1 VSLLG
6 SALQPRIRNDVVL
19 TTEQVRQLMLRSQ
32 VSDSGAHVTEDSAM
46 RLAAVYTCIRVLS
59 QSIAQVPLLV
69 YNTIADGR
77 ERARTHPLWRLLH
90 LRPNQWQ
97 TSFRFRQMME
107 AHRQLNGNAY
117 AIKTVVRDEIRE
129 LIPVP
134 PSWVKVKQDELWR
147 LTYTITFPD
156 GREPWVVPASRIFH
170 LRGMSLDGFTGL
182 SPISYMREVI
192 GTGLQLTKFGAKV
205 FSNGTRLSGVLEHPK
220 VLSKPAKDRLQA
232 DFDALYAGA
241 DNAWKTMLLEEGMK
255 FTASGMTNEDA
266 QFLESRKL
274 NRTEIAAMY
283 GVPPHRIGDLER
295 ATFSNIES
303 QGLEMV
309 TYTMMPIARTWEEDI
324 TLQLVPEREQDTV
337 FAEFLFDGLLRGD
350 FNNRMAG
357 YRTAVT
363 TGWMNRNE
371 VRERENMNRE
381 PGLDEFLT
389 QLNMGGADDKPPP
402 PDPAT
407 ARRRRDDT

>member
-1 VSLLG
+1 MSLLAH
-6 SALQPRIRNDVVL
+6 ALQSRRPQNQVVL
-19 TTEQVRQLMLRSQ
+19 TTEQVRQLMLQSQ
-32 VSDSGAHVTEDSAM
+32 VSDAGAHVTADSAM
-46 RLAAVYTCIRVLS
+46 RLAAVYACIRVLS

-69 YNTIADGR
+69 YLTVAMGR
-77 ERARTHPLWRLLH
+77 ERARTHWLWRLLH
-90 LRPNQWQ
+90 VRPNQWQ
-97 TSFRFRQMME
+97 SSFRFRQMME
-107 AHRQLNGNAY
+107 AHRQLHGNAY

-129 LIPVP
+129 LIPIP
-134 PSWVKVKQDELWR
+134 PPWVEVTQDALWR
-147 LTYTITFPD
+147 LNYLIRFPD
-156 GREPWVVPASRIFH
+156 GRDPLPVPPSRMFH
-170 LRGMSLDGFTGL
+170 LRGMSLDGYKGL
-182 SPISYMREVI
+182 SPIAYQREVI

-220 VLSKPAKDRLQA
+220 TLSKPAKDRLVA
-232 DFDALYAGA
+232 DFDATYAGA

-274 NRTEIAAMY
+274 NRTEIAAIY

-295 ATFSNIES
+295 ATFSNIEQ
-303 QGLEMV
+303 QGLEFV
-309 TYTMMPIARTWEEDI
+309 TYTMMPIAKTWEEDI
-324 TLQLVPEREQDTV
+324 LLQLVPEREQETV

-363 TGWMNRNE
+363 TGWMSRNE
-371 VRERENMNRE
+371 VRERENLNRE

-389 QLNMGGADDKPPP
+389 QLNMGGEDPPP
-402 PDPAT
+402 PDPST